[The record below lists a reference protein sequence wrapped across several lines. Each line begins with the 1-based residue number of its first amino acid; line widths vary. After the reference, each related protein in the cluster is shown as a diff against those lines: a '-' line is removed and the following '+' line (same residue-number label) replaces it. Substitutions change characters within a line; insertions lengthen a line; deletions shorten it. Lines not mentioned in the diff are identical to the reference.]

1 LPLIESHFSFSIAFL
16 IESIGQHVINSPL
29 VLQFL
34 WVVFRN
40 KFNPIF
46 TLKHTENIA
55 YNMLI
60 TPNQTPRVYG
70 NGQGKYSW
78 WIQFEISNPLEEFPN
93 WFRYRFFYQGINS
106 ISIASIYA
114 RNI

>member
-1 LPLIESHFSFSIAFL
+1 MLHESRTFPKTYNYYDYIH
-16 IESIGQHVINSPL
+16 G
-29 VLQFL
+29 
-34 WVVFRN
+34 
-40 KFNPIF
+40 
-46 TLKHTENIA
+46 LK
-55 YNMLI
+55 
-60 TPNQTPRVYG
+60 TPRVYG